1 VSCGGVVTPK
11 IGLGEGEQDEDYER
25 NASEALEGNTG
36 RLQFPGKS
44 RRCVAAVSTTADYIQ
59 SGFEKIDR
67 DLEFL
72 MQCLAEVLCELGEE
86 EAAAV
91 LPWMGSPRP
100 EKLSGCSTESIEQA
114 YSIAFQLL
122 NMVEENA
129 AARSR
134 RVRESEHGLSGEPG
148 LWTHYLTGLKE
159 AGFNDGTIAE
169 YLPRIR
175 IEPVLTAHPTE
186 AKRSAVLEQ
195 HRELYRLLSAKEN
208 QALTPSEQ
216 LDLRTEIKTTLER
229 LWRSGEILLRK
240 PDVGSERQSVI
251 YYLREVFPQALA
263 RLDNR
268 LRRAWK
274 FSELNLELLES
285 PAAWPRV
292 RFGTWVGGDRDGHPL
307 VTASVTRE
315 TLQELRLNALLV
327 HHRNLQQ
334 MAARLP
340 LSRNFQAPPQALEQ
354 AIYLCREEL
363 GDRAKNVFRDHPD
376 EPWRQFAIMLSL
388 KLPLDARTGERNE
401 LDDVRG
407 RYRSSAELEAD
418 LKLLSDSLTE
428 VGAARLAH
436 TAVFPVRRALD
447 VFGFHLA
454 PLDIRQNSGFHD
466 KAMAQILT
474 AAGIDGADF
483 PDWPEEKRLEFL
495 LAELQSPRP
504 FLYGDSG
511 LGKEA
516 DAVLECY
523 RIVRSHIATYGP
535 MSIGA
540 FVISMTRQLSDLL
553 VVYVLCRE
561 VGLMRWEDGA
571 LSCEIP
577 VVPLFETLADL
588 QQSASL
594 MKEFL
599 TLPIAQ
605 RSIKLQQRL
614 RVSSLYSPNREPV
627 QQVMIGYSD
636 SNKDCGIFSSQWS
649 LHIAQNDLANVGRE
663 NGALI
668 RFFHGRGGTI
678 SRGAGPTHRF
688 LDALPHGS
696 IRGDL
701 RLTEQGETI
710 AQKYG
715 NLSTATYNLE
725 LLLAGVAGLSL
736 KHTGSDGEDE
746 RMDEICE
753 LVSNYS
759 TEAYKN
765 LINADGFIEF
775 YSGATPIDALEQSS
789 IGSRPAR
796 RTGQRTLQDLRAIP
810 WVFSWNQSRYY
821 LPGWFGVGSGLE
833 RLENEH
839 PEKYETLKQELKNWP
854 FLYYVLTNVETNLAS
869 ADPQLMKEYA
879 GLVENEEARDRIYGI
894 IQAEFDRT
902 RKEMGQVFGG
912 DVEHRRPRMIRT
924 LGMRANALRI
934 LHKQQIDLLRQWR
947 AAGDAEES
955 GKLLPK
961 VLLSVN
967 AIASGLRTTG

>member
-1 VSCGGVVTPK
+1 M
-11 IGLGEGEQDEDYER
+11 
-25 NASEALEGNTG
+25 
-36 RLQFPGKS
+36 
-44 RRCVAAVSTTADYIQ
+44 STTADYIQ

-72 MQCLAEVLCELGEE
+72 LQCLGEVLCDLGEE

-91 LPWMGSPRP
+91 LPWVTTPDAGR
-100 EKLSGCSTESIEQA
+100 LAACSTESIEQA

-134 RVRESEHGLSGEPG
+134 RLRESEHGYSSEPG
-148 LWTHYLTGLKE
+148 LWGSYLTGLKE
-159 AGFNDGTIAE
+159 SGFADETVAD

-195 HRELYRLLSAKEN
+195 HRELYRLLSAREN
-208 QALTPSEQ
+208 SALTPSEQ

-240 PDVGSERQSVI
+240 PDVGSERKSVI

-263 RLDNR
+263 RLDSR

-274 FSELNLELLES
+274 FSEMDLSLLES

-307 VTASVTRE
+307 VTASITQE
-315 TLQELRLNALLV
+315 TLQELRLNALVV

-340 LSRNFQAPPQALEQ
+340 ISRNFQSPPEKLEA
-354 AIYLCREEL
+354 AIGRYREEL
-363 GDRAKNVFRDHPD
+363 GGQASNIFRDHPD

-388 KLPLDARTGERNE
+388 KLPLDARTGERTQ

-407 RYRSSAELEAD
+407 RYRSPAELEAD
-418 LKLLSDSLTE
+418 LALLSESLVE
-428 VGAARLAH
+428 IGAARLAH

-454 PLDIRQNSGFHD
+454 SLDVRQNSGFHD
-466 KAMAQILT
+466 KAMAQIL
-474 AAGIDGADF
+474 AASGIDGEGF

-495 LAELQSPRP
+495 IGELNSPRP
-504 FLYGDSG
+504 FLYDDSG
-511 LGKEA
+511 IGAEA

-523 RIVRSHIATYGP
+523 RVVRRHIDAHGP
-535 MSIGA
+535 MGVGA

-561 VGLMRWEDGA
+561 VGLMRWEAGE

-577 VVPLFETLADL
+577 VVPLFETLQDL
-588 QQSASL
+588 ERSAGLMQQ
-594 MKEFL
+594 FL
-599 TLPIAQ
+599 ALPIAQ
-605 RSIKLQQRL
+605 RSLALQQQE
-614 RVSSLYSPNREPV
+614 RVSSLYAPNREPV

-636 SNKDCGIFSSQWS
+636 SNKDCGIFSSQWA
-649 LHIAQNDLANVGRE
+649 LHNAQHDLAETGRE

-715 NLSTATYNLE
+715 SLSTATYNLE

-736 KHTGSDGEDE
+736 RQTRENGEDPGMRDVCE
-746 RMDEICE
+746 R
-753 LVSNYS
+753 VSSYS
-759 TEAYKN
+759 TEAYKG
-765 LINADGFIEF
+765 LIGADGFIEF
-775 YSGATPIDALEQSS
+775 YSEATPIDALEQSS

-796 RTGQRTLQDLRAIP
+796 RTGQRTLNDLRAIP

-833 RLENEH
+833 RLEHEH
-839 PEKYETLKQELKNWP
+839 PDKYETLEKQLKQWP

-869 ADPQLMKEYA
+869 ADADLMQEYA
-879 GLVENEEARDRIYGI
+879 GLVHNADARERIFGI

-902 RKEMGQVFGG
+902 RRQMGAVFGG
-912 DVEHRRPRMIRT
+912 DVEKRRPRMIRT
-924 LGMRANALRI
+924 LAMRANALQV
-934 LHKQQIDLLRQWR
+934 LHQQQIDLLRRWR
-947 AAGDAEES
+947 AAGDSEE
-955 GKLLPK
+955 GGRLLPQ